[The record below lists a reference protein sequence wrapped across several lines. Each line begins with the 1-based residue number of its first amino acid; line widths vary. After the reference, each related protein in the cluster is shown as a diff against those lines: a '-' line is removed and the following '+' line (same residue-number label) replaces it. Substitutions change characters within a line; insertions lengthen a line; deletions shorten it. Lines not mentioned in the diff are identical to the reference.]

1 MGNFAEFLFGF
12 DDQFWHEFNLATD
25 TSQIQD
31 FENFLQKCVYNE
43 APQVP
48 IIYWVRNQ
56 TLSGSLKLRHLTV
69 AELFCSAS
77 LQESGMGWLFKGLK
91 KSV

>member
-31 FENFLQKCVYNE
+31 FEKFLQNCVHNE

-48 IIYWVRNQ
+48 IIYWVINH
-56 TLSGSLKLRHLTV
+56 TISGSLFNLKLNNPMDVNKDWH
-69 AELFCSAS
+69 SA
-77 LQESGMGWLFKGLK
+77 WHT
-91 KSV
+91 

>member
-1 MGNFAEFLFGF
+1 MLEKLTEAVSFCLENSAGNFAEFLFGF

-31 FENFLQKCVYNE
+31 FENFFQKCVHNE

-48 IIYWVRNQ
+48 IIYWVRNH
-56 TLSGSLKLRHLTV
+56 TLSGSLSVCT
-69 AELFCSAS
+69 
-77 LQESGMGWLFKGLK
+77 LK
-91 KSV
+91 E